1 MVTVILIVSVKSS
14 KKTSNM
20 PDNQISRYFKT
31 DMASTSSIFKLHTA
45 YNQITIRQDGDLL
58 NLYAG
63 EGVRQSTINLKSPH
77 KLELKNLSHLMG
89 ILLFLSEPAN
99 ILILGTAGG
108 SLIHFFRKH
117 YPQCL
122 ITAVDIDAE
131 LLAAMH
137 QKMALPLSDAR
148 LSYVIDDALHY
159 LKNCDQVF
167 DLIIS
172 DVFIGNQSPAWLLE
186 ADSMRQFS
194 DRLSEQG
201 GLACNL
207 LINSEHQFDQYY
219 RDLQRVF
226 NRQTISLSVEGLDNT
241 LTYALRNTPP
251 QREMTGYMQRAVELS
266 ERHDLP
272 YLEILS
278 TIFTT
283 NPGGQG
289 IL

>member
-1 MVTVILIVSVKSS
+1 
-14 KKTSNM
+14 M

-63 EGVRQSTINLKSPH
+63 GGVRQSTINLKSPH

>member
-219 RDLQRVF
+219 RDLQRIF